1 MDVRELEFENES
13 FDVVIDKGLLDSI
26 LVKKLIKSGNYS
38 ILNSEKMLNEIY
50 RVLRQKGIYIC
61 ISYGTPKIRGDI
73 F

>member
-50 RVLRQKGIYIC
+50 RVLR
-61 ISYGTPKIRGDI
+61 
-73 F
+73 